1 MKKSHIVLI
10 VFGVCVL
17 IGLVIGG
24 IGVMNGGLDRAMYV
38 DEEGVHVVREEDNM
52 TEKKE
57 LQEFKRME
65 LNVPGV
71 SVTLQEGE
79 GFALEYDF
87 LPQIQIKRMEV
98 ADGTL
103 YVECEQEFFSF
114 FNFGL
119 WRENTLTVY
128 YPEGT
133 EFESVET
140 TAGSGSLRVSNLNAK
155 TAKLVC
161 SSGALSIEHLKG
173 EEICLTAS
181 SGSVKANGV
190 DSTIFAVSA
199 SSGSIKL
206 ENITVKNTLTMGA
219 SSGSVTMNEIKA
231 GSMSASASSG
241 SVRATNITAEEQ
253 VTLAASSGSVTARE
267 VMAGT
272 LTVTTSSGSVSMENC
287 TADTLMGKSNSGG
300 VKGSGINSKDTIAQT
315 TSGSIHLEGT
325 LTGSTVAKSTSG
337 SVRVQTKAPKGESAY
352 LLHSNSGSTRVDG
365 NKESGTLNKTAE
377 NTFDLSAT
385 SGSVSL
391 DFVQ

>member
-219 SSGSVTMNEIKA
+219 SSGSVT
-231 GSMSASASSG
+231 
-241 SVRATNITAEEQ
+241 
-253 VTLAASSGSVTARE
+253 ARE

-272 LTVTTSSGSVSMENC
+272 LTVTASSGSVSMENC

-300 VKGSGINSKDTIAQT
+300 VKGSGINSKDTMAQT

-391 DFVQ
+391 DFIQ